1 MSIYG
6 VIGPNGAGKTYYL
19 RTLAQMPTAA
29 LAKAAPDTQVFGA
42 TPREY
47 FQILRTGWDQLDV
60 PHAESLLDFPADTPI
75 KKLSLGQ
82 RQLLIAAAT
91 LASGKEALLFDEPFN
106 GLDVEHRA
114 TLRGM
119 LIDSAESADIVVT
132 SQHSQDLA
140 GLVDTLIV
148 IHKQDAYGPYDVDKL
163 RASHPVLRGP
173 TDLVAQVAGPVLAKK
188 TLGER
193 CEAILASALSSS
205 AAAHARALGV
215 EVSYLDPAALIDL
228 ASTSSYIERS
238 KK

>member
-19 RTLAQMPTAA
+19 HTLAQLPTAA
-29 LAKAAPDTQVFGA
+29 LAKAAPDTQIFGA

-47 FQILRTGWDQLDV
+47 FHVLRTGWDQLDV
-60 PHAESLLDFPADTPI
+60 SHAESLLDFPADTPI
-75 KKLSLGQ
+75 KQLSLGQ
-82 RQLLIAAAT
+82 RQLLIAVAT
-91 LASGKEALLFDEPFN
+91 LASGKQALLFDEPFN
-106 GLDVEHRA
+106 GLDVDHRT
-114 TLRGM
+114 TLRSM
-119 LIDSAESADIVVT
+119 LIDASESADIVVT

-148 IHKQDAYGPYDVDKL
+148 IHKQDAYGPYDVEKL
-163 RASHPVLRGP
+163 RATHPVLRGP
-173 TDLVAQVAGPVLAKK
+173 ADLLAQVTGPVLAKK

-193 CEAILASALSSS
+193 CEAILATALSSS

-215 EVSYLDPAALIDL
+215 EVSYLEPVDLIDL

>member
-19 RTLAQMPTAA
+19 HTLAQLPTAA
-29 LAKAAPDTQVFGA
+29 LAKAAPDTQIFGA

-47 FQILRTGWDQLDV
+47 FHILRTGWDQLDV
-60 PHAESLLDFPADTPI
+60 SHAESLLDFPADTPI
-75 KKLSLGQ
+75 KQLSLGQ
-82 RQLLIAAAT
+82 RQLLIAVAT
-91 LASGKEALLFDEPFN
+91 LASGKQALLFDEPFN
-106 GLDVEHRA
+106 GLDVDHR
-114 TLRGM
+114 TILRGM
-119 LIDSAESADIVVT
+119 LIDAAESADIVVT

-148 IHKQDAYGPYDVDKL
+148 IHNQDAYGPYDVEKL
-163 RASHPVLRGP
+163 RATHPVLRGP
-173 TDLVAQVAGPVLAKK
+173 ADLVAQVTGPVLAKK

-193 CEAILASALSSS
+193 CDAILAAALSPSN
-205 AAAHARALGV
+205 AAHARALGI
-215 EVSYLDPAALIDL
+215 EVSYLDPTALIDL

>member
-19 RTLAQMPTAA
+19 HTLAQLPTAA
-29 LAKAAPDTQVFGA
+29 LAKAAPDTQIFGA

-47 FQILRTGWDQLDV
+47 FHIFRTGWDQLDV
-60 PHAESLLDFPADTPI
+60 SHAESLLDFPADAPI
-75 KKLSLGQ
+75 KQLSLGQ
-82 RQLLIAAAT
+82 RQLLIAVAT
-91 LASGKEALLFDEPFN
+91 LASGKQALLFDEPFN
-106 GLDVEHRA
+106 GLDVDHR
-114 TLRGM
+114 TILRGM
-119 LIDSAESADIVVT
+119 LIDAAESADIVVT

-148 IHKQDAYGPYDVDKL
+148 IHNQDAYGPYDVEKL
-163 RASHPVLRGP
+163 RATHPVLRGP
-173 TDLVAQVAGPVLAKK
+173 ADLVAQVTGPVLAKK

-193 CEAILASALSSS
+193 CEAILAAALSPSN
-205 AAAHARALGV
+205 AAHARALGV
-215 EVSYLDPAALIDL
+215 EVSYLDPTALIDL

>member
-19 RTLAQMPTAA
+19 HTLAQLPTAA
-29 LAKAAPDTQVFGA
+29 LAKAAPDTQIFGA

-47 FQILRTGWDQLDV
+47 FHILRTGWGQLDV
-60 PHAESLLDFPADTPI
+60 SHAESLLDFPADTPI
-75 KKLSLGQ
+75 KQLSLGQ
-82 RQLLIAAAT
+82 RQLLIAVAT

-106 GLDVEHRA
+106 GLDVEHRT
-114 TLRGM
+114 TLRSM
-119 LIDSAESADIVVT
+119 LIDAAESADIVVT

-148 IHKQDAYGPYDVDKL
+148 IHNQDAYGPFDVEKL
-163 RASHPVLRGP
+163 RATHPVLRGP
-173 TDLVAQVAGPVLAKK
+173 GDLVAQVTGPVLAKK
-188 TLGER
+188 TLGKR
-193 CEAILASALSSS
+193 CQAILATALSSS

-215 EVSYLDPAALIDL
+215 EVSYLEPVDLIDL

>member
-19 RTLAQMPTAA
+19 HTLAQLPTAA
-29 LAKAAPDTQVFGA
+29 LAKAAPDTQIFGA

-47 FQILRTGWDQLDV
+47 FHILRTGWDQLDV
-60 PHAESLLDFPADTPI
+60 SHAESLLDFPADTPI
-75 KKLSLGQ
+75 KQLSLGQ
-82 RQLLIAAAT
+82 RQLLIAVAT
-91 LASGKEALLFDEPFN
+91 LASGKQALLFDEPFN
-106 GLDVEHRA
+106 GLDVDHR
-114 TLRGM
+114 TILRGM
-119 LIDSAESADIVVT
+119 LIAAAESADIVVT

-148 IHKQDAYGPYDVDKL
+148 IHDQDAYGPYDVEKL
-163 RASHPVLRGP
+163 RATHPVLRGP
-173 TDLVAQVAGPVLAKK
+173 ADLVAQLTGPVLAKK

-193 CEAILASALSSS
+193 CEAILAAALSPSN
-205 AAAHARALGV
+205 AAHARALGV

-228 ASTSSYIERS
+228 ASTSAYIERN

>member
-19 RTLAQMPTAA
+19 HTLAQLPTAA

-47 FQILRTGWDQLDV
+47 FHILRTGWDQLDV
-60 PHAESLLDFPADTPI
+60 SHAESLLDFPADTPI
-75 KKLSLGQ
+75 KQLSLGQ
-82 RQLLIAAAT
+82 RQLLIAVAT
-91 LASGKEALLFDEPFN
+91 LASGKQALLFDEPFN
-106 GLDVEHRA
+106 GLDVDHR
-114 TLRGM
+114 TILRGM
-119 LIDSAESADIVVT
+119 LIDAAESADIVVT

-148 IHKQDAYGPYDVDKL
+148 IHDQDAYGPYDVEKL
-163 RASHPVLRGP
+163 RATHPVLRGP
-173 TDLVAQVAGPVLAKK
+173 ADLVAQLTGPVLAKK

-193 CEAILASALSSS
+193 CEAILAAALSPSN
-205 AAAHARALGV
+205 AAHARALGV

-228 ASTSSYIERS
+228 ASTSAYIERN

>member
-19 RTLAQMPTAA
+19 HTLAQLPTTA
-29 LAKAAPDTQVFGA
+29 LAKAAPDTQIFGA

-47 FQILRTGWDQLDV
+47 FRILRTGWDQLDV
-60 PHAESLLDFPADTPI
+60 PHAESLLDFPADTSI

-91 LASGKEALLFDEPFN
+91 LASGKDALLFDECFN
-106 GLDVEHRA
+106 GLDVEHR
-114 TLRGM
+114 TMLRGM
-119 LIDSAESADIVVT
+119 LIEAAESADIVVT

-148 IHKQDAYGPYDVDKL
+148 IHKQDAYGPYDVEKL
-163 RASHPVLRGP
+163 RATHPVLRGP
-173 TDLVAQVAGPVLAKK
+173 AELVAQVTGPVLAKK

-205 AAAHARALGV
+205 AAAHARTLGV
-215 EVSYLDPAALIDL
+215 EVSYLEPVALIDL
-228 ASTSSYIERS
+228 ASTSSYTERS

>member
-19 RTLAQMPTAA
+19 HTLAQLPTAA
-29 LAKAAPDTQVFGA
+29 LAKAAPDTQIFGA

-47 FQILRTGWDQLDV
+47 FHILRTGWDQLDV
-60 PHAESLLDFPADTPI
+60 SHAESLLDFPADTPI
-75 KKLSLGQ
+75 KQLSLGQ
-82 RQLLIAAAT
+82 RQLLIAVAT
-91 LASGKEALLFDEPFN
+91 LASGKQALLFDEPFN
-106 GLDVEHRA
+106 GLDVDHR
-114 TLRGM
+114 TILRGM
-119 LIDSAESADIVVT
+119 LIDAAESADIVVT

-148 IHKQDAYGPYDVDKL
+148 IHNQDAYGPYDVEKL
-163 RASHPVLRGP
+163 RATHPVLRGP
-173 TDLVAQVAGPVLAKK
+173 ADLVAQVTGPVLAKK

-193 CEAILASALSSS
+193 CEAILAAALSPSN
-205 AAAHARALGV
+205 AAHARALGI
-215 EVSYLDPAALIDL
+215 EVSYLDPTALIDL

>member
-19 RTLAQMPTAA
+19 HTLAQLPTAA
-29 LAKAAPDTQVFGA
+29 LAKAAPDTQIFGA

-47 FQILRTGWDQLDV
+47 FHILRTGWDQLDV
-60 PHAESLLDFPADTPI
+60 SHAESLVDFPADTPI
-75 KKLSLGQ
+75 KQLSLGQ
-82 RQLLIAAAT
+82 RQLLIAVAT
-91 LASGKEALLFDEPFN
+91 LASGKQALLFDEPFN
-106 GLDVEHRA
+106 GLDVDHRT
-114 TLRGM
+114 TLRSM
-119 LIDSAESADIVVT
+119 LIDAAESADIVVT

-148 IHKQDAYGPYDVDKL
+148 IHKQDAYGPYDVEKL
-163 RASHPVLRGP
+163 RATHPVLRGP
-173 TDLVAQVAGPVLAKK
+173 ADLVAQATGPVLAKK

-193 CEAILASALSSS
+193 CEAILATALSSS

-215 EVSYLDPAALIDL
+215 EVSYLEPVDLIDL

>member
-19 RTLAQMPTAA
+19 HTLAQLPTAA
-29 LAKAAPDTQVFGA
+29 LAKAAPDTQIFGA

-47 FQILRTGWDQLDV
+47 FHILRTGWDQLDV
-60 PHAESLLDFPADTPI
+60 SHAESLLDFPADTPI
-75 KKLSLGQ
+75 KQLSLGQ
-82 RQLLIAAAT
+82 RQLLIAVAT
-91 LASGKEALLFDEPFN
+91 LASGKQALLFDEPFN
-106 GLDVEHRA
+106 GLDVDHR
-114 TLRGM
+114 TMLRGM
-119 LIDSAESADIVVT
+119 LIDAAESADIVVT

-148 IHKQDAYGPYDVDKL
+148 IHNQDAYGPYDVEKL
-163 RASHPVLRGP
+163 RATHPVLRGP
-173 TDLVAQVAGPVLAKK
+173 ADLVAQVTGPVLAKK

-193 CEAILASALSSS
+193 CDAILAAALSPSN
-205 AAAHARALGV
+205 AAHARALGI
-215 EVSYLDPAALIDL
+215 EVSYLDPTALIDL

>member
-19 RTLAQMPTAA
+19 HTLAQLPTAA
-29 LAKAAPDTQVFGA
+29 LAKAAPDTQIFGA

-47 FQILRTGWDQLDV
+47 FHILRTGWDQLDV
-60 PHAESLLDFPADTPI
+60 SHAESLLDFPADTPI
-75 KKLSLGQ
+75 KQLSLGQ
-82 RQLLIAAAT
+82 RQLLIAVAT
-91 LASGKEALLFDEPFN
+91 LASGKQALLFDEPFN
-106 GLDVEHRA
+106 GLDVDHRT
-114 TLRGM
+114 TLRSM
-119 LIDSAESADIVVT
+119 LIDAAESADIVVT

-148 IHKQDAYGPYDVDKL
+148 IHKQDAYGPYDVEKL
-163 RASHPVLRGP
+163 RATHPVLRGP
-173 TDLVAQVAGPVLAKK
+173 ADLVAQVTGPVLAKK

-193 CEAILASALSSS
+193 CEAILATALSSS

-215 EVSYLDPAALIDL
+215 EVSYLEPVDLIDL